1 MALCIASTGQ
11 MAVDE
16 IGAGVGEIEENGHPL
31 TDAVEHVATCGP
43 SQHHQTE
50 DELQDEAP
58 DHLTP
63 LHLSVKIFD
72 GFRSN
77 ESTTPLRHIL
87 RLYTII
93 LNRN

>member
-1 MALCIASTGQ
+1 MALCIPSTGQ

-16 IGAGVGEIEENGHPL
+16 IGSGVGEIQENGHSL
-31 TDAVEHVATCGP
+31 TDAVEYLATCGP

-63 LHLSVKIFD
+63 LHLSAESLD

-77 ESTTPLRHIL
+77 E
-87 RLYTII
+87 
-93 LNRN
+93 